1 MRNSKTPKIVVAVV
15 LAAVYGTGVAM
26 VMLRDAP
33 GKRPAPNAAVAPAT
47 QMVEQPVVEQSV
59 VEQPVVEQPVVEQPA
74 AMTAAPAPV
83 AGAAVNKL
91 EASPRRAEPVKA
103 EVPAR
108 EMSIAREQGIASS
121 MNGSTA
127 EAREVEKPGSFV
139 DVATDDEPASPTDD
153 APSSGLAE
161 SAPDGDD
168 SQVVADVGT

>member
-47 QMVEQPVVEQSV
+47 QMVEQPVVEQS
-59 VEQPVVEQPVVEQPA
+59 VVEQPVVEQPA